1 MEPNDLSQLL
11 PSYRVFTIEELKNG
25 SYEHKA
31 PDYQIYDVVIEKS
44 FKSLNEAFETQCIKF
59 GKPYTPH
66 QQSRSTSATKLKSP
80 KESLPQNAHSQEAQ
94 DVLDAQDTTA
104 APKMPVVPA
113 PGAPALDQT
122 QVIALQTKQV
132 QEQKQELSLEPANSS
147 ISDEAI
153 MDYDFGYS
161 DEEPNPAINEQEMPQ
176 SFSHNGLKELSL
188 EPANSS
194 ISDEAIMDYDFGY
207 SDEEPN
213 PAINEQEMPQ
223 SFSHNGLSDPEQHQ
237 SSDLDEFDLTSLVS
251 LIDDYNQHHSK
262 DSPVYESEA
271 DAKPEAGQEPIYE
284 IEPGDEVVGETPIV
298 SPVTADSNNELN
310 LPFGEPS
317 LMPDSPFKVSQ
328 PTEADAAAANAADTA
343 AATAADADGGTR
355 SQELAEGMEIDGN
368 AALANI
374 VSSLLAPLHCEA
386 QFDNEFVNHKRF
398 RVTLPSGN
406 DYLLLIYHKQNNNI
420 SKIAFN
426 KRLVEDNG
434 LLQHIIELL
443 EQNLLH
449 RTIING
455 STPTLDIESDVKANI
470 SPKQSLDSAQGKVKE
485 INSGIAAL
493 SGPSPWSEAILEEES
508 KALQYGVV
516 IQKYSPDNTSG
527 DLSVK
532 PAYATNSGHMQGL
545 LPEGNMPVGSMPVG
559 NQAVSAMHD
568 GNLLAGAMPAIMN
581 PTDHKSDDA
590 MPWGGKL
597 ESSKTQVNGAQD
609 GSIDDR
615 VSRILVPLGFEV
627 KFLQDASYQRQYEVK
642 THSGESCILM
652 IYYKG
657 NNTISNIR
665 FNKTPQADKV
675 NLAMAAVELNK
686 QLLKTK
692 IW

>member
-59 GKPYTPH
+59 GKPFTSYTFS
-66 QQSRSTSATKLKSP
+66 QKLVDNSAQSHAPLSVDAQNHKQEHDQSDKKTQPQAIVQTQDQDHEQLQVIDNVLAFLKSM
-80 KESLPQNAHSQEAQ
+80 QQER
-94 DVLDAQDTTA
+94 
-104 APKMPVVPA
+104 
-113 PGAPALDQT
+113 
-122 QVIALQTKQV
+122 KQ
-132 QEQKQELSLEPANSS
+132 EQELSLEPANSP

-161 DEEPNPAINEQEMPQ
+161 DEEP
-176 SFSHNGLKELSL
+176 S
-188 EPANSS
+188 
-194 ISDEAIMDYDFGY
+194 
-207 SDEEPN
+207 

-262 DSPVYESEA
+262 DSPVYEAEA
-271 DAKPEAGQEPIYE
+271 EQDPESGYEPE
-284 IEPGDEVVGETPIV
+284 LETGAEVDVEAPIV
-298 SPVTADSNNELN
+298 SPVTTESNTEFK

-328 PTEADAAAANAADTA
+328 PTEADAAAAAAANAADTA

-355 SQELAEGMEIDGN
+355 SQELAEGLEIDGN

-449 RTIING
+449 RTINNG
-455 STPTLDIESDVKANI
+455 STPTLNIEAEVKANI
-470 SPKQSLDSAQGKVKE
+470 SPKQSLDSAQGKVQE

-516 IQKYSPDNTSG
+516 IQKYSPDKTSG

-545 LPEGNMPVGSMPVG
+545 LPEGNMPVG
-559 NQAVSAMHD
+559 NQAVGSMAD

-581 PTDHKSDDA
+581 HTAHKSDGA

>member
-66 QQSRSTSATKLKSP
+66 KNQSSTSATKTNTKSS

-94 DVLDAQDTTA
+94 DVLDAQDTPA
-104 APKMPVVPA
+104 ASKMSAVPA

-132 QEQKQELSLEPANSS
+132 QEQELSLEPANSP

-153 MDYDFGYS
+153 MYYDFGYS
-161 DEEPNPAINEQEMPQ
+161 DEEPSPTINEQ
-176 SFSHNGLKELSL
+176 
-188 EPANSS
+188 A
-194 ISDEAIMDYDFGY
+194 
-207 SDEEPN
+207 
-213 PAINEQEMPQ
+213 MPQ
-223 SFSHNGLSDPEQHQ
+223 SFSHNGLSEPEQHQ

-262 DSPVYESEA
+262 DSPVYEAEAEQEPESGYEPELETVAEA
-271 DAKPEAGQEPIYE
+271 DVEA
-284 IEPGDEVVGETPIV
+284 PIV
-298 SPVTADSNNELN
+298 SPVTTDSNNELN
-310 LPFGEPS
+310 LPFGKPS

-328 PTEADAAAANAADTA
+328 PTEAVAADAAAAAAANAADTA
-343 AATAADADGGTR
+343 AATADDGGTR

-374 VSSLLAPLHCEA
+374 VSNLLAPLHCEA

-449 RTIING
+449 RTINNG
-455 STPTLDIESDVKANI
+455 STPTLNIESDVKANI
-470 SPKQSLDSAQGKVKE
+470 SPKQSLDSAQGKVQE

-516 IQKYSPDNTSG
+516 IQKYSPDKTSG
-527 DLSVK
+527 DLSVE

-545 LPEGNMPVGSMPVG
+545 LPEGNMPLGSMPTG
-559 NQAVSAMHD
+559 NQAGGSMAD

-581 PTDHKSDDA
+581 PTAHNSDDA

-686 QLLKTK
+686 QLLKTN

>member
-66 QQSRSTSATKLKSP
+66 QQSRSSSATKLKSP
-80 KESLPQNAHSQEAQ
+80 KDSLPQNAHSQEAQ
-94 DVLDAQDTTA
+94 DAQDTPA
-104 APKMPVVPA
+104 ALKMSAVPA

-122 QVIALQTKQV
+122 QGIALQTKQV
-132 QEQKQELSLEPANSS
+132 QVQEQSLEPANSP

-161 DEEPNPAINEQEMPQ
+161 DEEPSPAINEQEMPQ
-176 SFSHNGLKELSL
+176 SLGHNGLN
-188 EPANSS
+188 EP
-194 ISDEAIMDYDFGY
+194 
-207 SDEEPN
+207 EPR
-213 PAINEQEMPQ
+213 
-223 SFSHNGLSDPEQHQ
+223 Q

-262 DSPVYESEA
+262 DSPVYEAEAEQEPESGYEPELETVAESEA
-271 DAKPEAGQEPIYE
+271 D
-284 IEPGDEVVGETPIV
+284 TPIA
-298 SPVTADSNNELN
+298 SPVTTDSNNELN

-328 PTEADAAAANAADTA
+328 SPEAVAADAAAAAAANAADTA
-343 AATAADADGGTR
+343 DADADGGTR
-355 SQELAEGMEIDGN
+355 SQEPAEGMEIDGN

-449 RTIING
+449 RTINNG
-455 STPTLDIESDVKANI
+455 STPTLNIESEVKANI
-470 SPKQSLDSAQGKVKE
+470 SHKLSLDSAQGKVQE

-516 IQKYSPDNTSG
+516 IQKYSPDNAG
-527 DLSVK
+527 CDLSVK
-532 PAYATNSGHMQGL
+532 PAYASNSGHMPGL
-545 LPEGNMPVGSMPVG
+545 LPEGNMPVGSMPAG
-559 NQAVSAMHD
+559 NQAGGSMPD
-568 GNLLAGAMPAIMN
+568 GSLLAGAMPASMN
-581 PTDHKSDDA
+581 PTAHNSDDA
-590 MPWGGKL
+590 MPWSGKL
-597 ESSKTQVNGAQD
+597 ESSKTRLNGAQD

>member
-94 DVLDAQDTTA
+94 DVLDAQDTPA
-104 APKMPVVPA
+104 APKMSAVPA

-132 QEQKQELSLEPANSS
+132 QKQSLEPANSP

-161 DEEPNPAINEQEMPQ
+161 DEEASPAINEQEMPQ
-176 SFSHNGLKELSL
+176 SLGHNGLN
-188 EPANSS
+188 EP
-194 ISDEAIMDYDFGY
+194 
-207 SDEEPN
+207 EPR
-213 PAINEQEMPQ
+213 
-223 SFSHNGLSDPEQHQ
+223 Q

-262 DSPVYESEA
+262 DSPVYEAEA
-271 DAKPEAGQEPIYE
+271 EQEPESGYE
-284 IEPGDEVVGETPIV
+284 PELETGAEVKVETPIV

-328 PTEADAAAANAADTA
+328 PTEADAAAAAAANAADTA

-355 SQELAEGMEIDGN
+355 SQEPAEGLEIDGN

-449 RTIING
+449 RTINNG
-455 STPTLDIESDVKANI
+455 STPTLNIESEVKANI
-470 SPKQSLDSAQGKVKE
+470 SPKQSLDSAQGKGQE
-485 INSGIAAL
+485 INRGAVAL

-516 IQKYSPDNTSG
+516 IQKYSPDNTRG
-527 DLSVK
+527 DLLVK
-532 PAYATNSGHMQGL
+532 PAYATNSGYMMGL
-545 LPEGNMPVGSMPVG
+545 LPEGNMPVG
-559 NQAVSAMHD
+559 NQAVGAMHD

-581 PTDHKSDDA
+581 HTAHKSDDA
-590 MPWGGKL
+590 MPWGGKI

>member
-66 QQSRSTSATKLKSP
+66 QQSRSTSTTKLKSP
-80 KESLPQNAHSQEAQ
+80 KDSLPQNAHSQEAQ
-94 DVLDAQDTTA
+94 DVLDAQETPA
-104 APKMPVVPA
+104 APKMSAVPA

-132 QEQKQELSLEPANSS
+132 QEQELSLEPANSP

-161 DEEPNPAINEQEMPQ
+161 DEEA
-176 SFSHNGLKELSL
+176 
-188 EPANSS
+188 
-194 ISDEAIMDYDFGY
+194 
-207 SDEEPN
+207 N

-262 DSPVYESEA
+262 DSPVYEAEA
-271 DAKPEAGQEPIYE
+271 EQEPESGYE
-284 IEPGDEVVGETPIV
+284 PELETGAEVDVEAPIV

-328 PTEADAAAANAADTA
+328 PPETVASDAAAAAAANAADTA
-343 AATAADADGGTR
+343 AAVAADADGGTC
-355 SQELAEGMEIDGN
+355 SQEPAEGLEIDGN

-374 VSSLLAPLHCEA
+374 VISLLAPLYCEA

-398 RVTLPSGN
+398 RVNLPSGN

-449 RTIING
+449 RTIHNG
-455 STPTLDIESDVKANI
+455 STPNLDIESEVKANI
-470 SPKQSLDSAQGKVKE
+470 SPKQSLDSAQGKVQE

-516 IQKYSPDNTSG
+516 IQKYSPDNTRG
-527 DLSVK
+527 ELSVK
-532 PAYATNSGHMQGL
+532 PAYATNSGHMMGL
-545 LPEGNMPVGSMPVG
+545 LPEGNMPVGSMPAG
-559 NQAVSAMHD
+559 NQAGGSMAD
-568 GNLLAGAMPAIMN
+568 GNLLAGAMPASMN
-581 PTDHKSDDA
+581 PTAHNSDDA
-590 MPWGGKL
+590 MPWSSKL

-642 THSGESCILM
+642 THSGEGCILM

>member
-80 KESLPQNAHSQEAQ
+80 KDSLPQNAHSQEAQ
-94 DVLDAQDTTA
+94 DVLDAQDTPA
-104 APKMPVVPA
+104 APKMSAVPA

-132 QEQKQELSLEPANSS
+132 QEQKQELSLEPANS
-147 ISDEAI
+147 
-153 MDYDFGYS
+153 
-161 DEEPNPAINEQEMPQ
+161 P
-176 SFSHNGLKELSL
+176 
-188 EPANSS
+188 

-262 DSPVYESEA
+262 DSPVYEAEA
-271 DAKPEAGQEPIYE
+271 EQEPESGYE
-284 IEPGDEVVGETPIV
+284 PELETGAEVKVETPIV
-298 SPVTADSNNELN
+298 SPVTTDSNNELN

-328 PTEADAAAANAADTA
+328 PPEAVASDAAAVNAADTV
-343 AATAADADGGTR
+343 AATAAYGGTR

-449 RTIING
+449 RTINNG
-455 STPTLDIESDVKANI
+455 STPTLNIESDVKANI
-470 SPKQSLDSAQGKVKE
+470 SPKQSLDSNQGKVKE

-532 PAYATNSGHMQGL
+532 PAYDTNSGHMHSL
-545 LPEGNMPVGSMPVG
+545 LPEGNMPAGSMPVG
-559 NQAVSAMHD
+559 NQAVSAMPD

-581 PTDHKSDDA
+581 PTAHKSDDA

>member
-31 PDYQIYDVVIEKS
+31 PDYQIYDAVIEKS

-66 QQSRSTSATKLKSP
+66 QQPKSTSAAKLKSP

-94 DVLDAQDTTA
+94 DVLDAQDA
-104 APKMPVVPA
+104 PVAPKMSAVPA

-132 QEQKQELSLEPANSS
+132 QEQKQELSLEPANS
-147 ISDEAI
+147 
-153 MDYDFGYS
+153 
-161 DEEPNPAINEQEMPQ
+161 P
-176 SFSHNGLKELSL
+176 
-188 EPANSS
+188 

-262 DSPVYESEA
+262 DSSVYESEA

-284 IEPGDEVVGETPIV
+284 IEPADEVVGETPIV

-328 PTEADAAAANAADTA
+328 PTEADAAAAAAANAADTA
-343 AATAADADGGTR
+343 AAAAVTSADDDGGTR
-355 SQELAEGMEIDGN
+355 SQEPAEGLEIDGN

-449 RTIING
+449 RTINNG
-455 STPTLDIESDVKANI
+455 STPTLNIESEVKANI
-470 SPKQSLDSAQGKVKE
+470 SPKQSLDSALGKVQE

-516 IQKYSPDNTSG
+516 IQKYSPDNTRG
-527 DLSVK
+527 DLLVK
-532 PAYATNSGHMQGL
+532 PTYATNSGYMQGL
-545 LPEGNMPVGSMPVG
+545 LPEGNMPVG
-559 NQAVSAMHD
+559 NQAVGAMHD

-581 PTDHKSDDA
+581 PTAHKSDDA
-590 MPWGGKL
+590 MPWGGKI

>member
-66 QQSRSTSATKLKSP
+66 QQSRSTSTTKLKSP
-80 KESLPQNAHSQEAQ
+80 KDSLPQNAHSQEAQ
-94 DVLDAQDTTA
+94 DVLDAQDTPA
-104 APKMPVVPA
+104 APKMSAVPA

-132 QEQKQELSLEPANSS
+132 QEQKQELSLEPANSP

-161 DEEPNPAINEQEMPQ
+161 DEEPSPAINEQEMPQ
-176 SFSHNGLKELSL
+176 SLGHNGLN
-188 EPANSS
+188 EP
-194 ISDEAIMDYDFGY
+194 
-207 SDEEPN
+207 EPR
-213 PAINEQEMPQ
+213 
-223 SFSHNGLSDPEQHQ
+223 Q

-262 DSPVYESEA
+262 DSPVYEAEA
-271 DAKPEAGQEPIYE
+271 EQEPESGYE
-284 IEPGDEVVGETPIV
+284 PELQTGAEVDVEAPIV
-298 SPVTADSNNELN
+298 SPVTTDSNNELN

-328 PTEADAAAANAADTA
+328 PPEAVAADAAAANAADTA

-355 SQELAEGMEIDGN
+355 SQELAEGLEIDGN

-449 RTIING
+449 RTIHNG
-455 STPTLDIESDVKANI
+455 STPNLDIESEVKANI
-470 SPKQSLDSAQGKVKE
+470 SPKQSLDSAQGKGQE
-485 INSGIAAL
+485 INRGAVAL

-516 IQKYSPDNTSG
+516 IQKYSPDNTRG
-527 DLSVK
+527 DLLVK
-532 PAYATNSGHMQGL
+532 PAYDTNSGHMQGL

-559 NQAVSAMHD
+559 NKAVSAMHD

-581 PTDHKSDDA
+581 PTAHKSDDA

>member
-94 DVLDAQDTTA
+94 DVLDAQDTPA
-104 APKMPVVPA
+104 APKMSAVPA

-132 QEQKQELSLEPANSS
+132 QEQKQELSLEPANSP

-161 DEEPNPAINEQEMPQ
+161 DEEASPAINEQEMPQ
-176 SFSHNGLKELSL
+176 SLGHNGLN
-188 EPANSS
+188 EP
-194 ISDEAIMDYDFGY
+194 
-207 SDEEPN
+207 EPR
-213 PAINEQEMPQ
+213 
-223 SFSHNGLSDPEQHQ
+223 Q

-262 DSPVYESEA
+262 DSPVYEAEA
-271 DAKPEAGQEPIYE
+271 EQEPESGYE
-284 IEPGDEVVGETPIV
+284 PELETGAEVKVETPIV

-328 PTEADAAAANAADTA
+328 PTEADAAAAAAANAADTA

-355 SQELAEGMEIDGN
+355 SQEPAEGLEIDGN

-449 RTIING
+449 RTINNG
-455 STPTLDIESDVKANI
+455 STPTLNIESEVKANI
-470 SPKQSLDSAQGKVKE
+470 SPKQSLDSAQGKGQE
-485 INSGIAAL
+485 INRGAVAL

-516 IQKYSPDNTSG
+516 IQKYSPDNTRG
-527 DLSVK
+527 DLLVK
-532 PAYATNSGHMQGL
+532 PAYATNSGYMMGL
-545 LPEGNMPVGSMPVG
+545 LPEGNMPVG
-559 NQAVSAMHD
+559 NQAVGAMHD

-581 PTDHKSDDA
+581 HTAHKSDDA
-590 MPWGGKL
+590 MPWGGKI

>member
-66 QQSRSTSATKLKSP
+66 QQSRSTNVTKLKSP

-94 DVLDAQDTTA
+94 DVLDAQDTPV
-104 APKMPVVPA
+104 APKMSAVPA

-132 QEQKQELSLEPANSS
+132 QEQKQELSLEPANSP

-161 DEEPNPAINEQEMPQ
+161 DEEPSPAINEQEMPQ
-176 SFSHNGLKELSL
+176 SLGHNGLN
-188 EPANSS
+188 EP
-194 ISDEAIMDYDFGY
+194 
-207 SDEEPN
+207 EPR
-213 PAINEQEMPQ
+213 
-223 SFSHNGLSDPEQHQ
+223 Q

-262 DSPVYESEA
+262 DSPVYEAEA
-271 DAKPEAGQEPIYE
+271 EQEPE
-284 IEPGDEVVGETPIV
+284 SGNEPELETEDEVEPPIV
-298 SPVTADSNNELN
+298 SPVTTEGNTEFN

-328 PTEADAAAANAADTA
+328 PTEAVAADAAAAAAANAADTA
-343 AATAADADGGTR
+343 AATAADGGTCA
-355 SQELAEGMEIDGN
+355 QEPAQRQEIDGN

-374 VSSLLAPLHCEA
+374 VISLLAPLHCEA

-398 RVTLPSGN
+398 RVNLPSGN

-449 RTIING
+449 RTIHNG
-455 STPTLDIESDVKANI
+455 STPNLDIESEVKANI
-470 SPKQSLDSAQGKVKE
+470 SPKQSLELAQGKVKE

-581 PTDHKSDDA
+581 PMTHKSDDA
-590 MPWGGKL
+590 MPWGGKI

>member
-66 QQSRSTSATKLKSP
+66 QQSRSTSTTKLKSP

-94 DVLDAQDTTA
+94 DVLDAQDTPA
-104 APKMPVVPA
+104 APKIPAVPA

-132 QEQKQELSLEPANSS
+132 QEQKQELSLEPANSP

-161 DEEPNPAINEQEMPQ
+161 DEEP
-176 SFSHNGLKELSL
+176 S
-188 EPANSS
+188 
-194 ISDEAIMDYDFGY
+194 
-207 SDEEPN
+207 

-223 SFSHNGLSDPEQHQ
+223 SFSHNGLSEPEQHQ

-262 DSPVYESEA
+262 DSPVYEAEAEQEPESGYEPELETGAEA
-271 DAKPEAGQEPIYE
+271 DVEA
-284 IEPGDEVVGETPIV
+284 PIV
-298 SPVTADSNNELN
+298 SPVTTDSNNELN

-328 PTEADAAAANAADTA
+328 PPEAVAAAANAADTA
-343 AATAADADGGTR
+343 AAAAVTSAADDGGTR
-355 SQELAEGMEIDGN
+355 SQEPAEGMEIDGN

-374 VSSLLAPLHCEA
+374 VSSLLAPLHCDA

-443 EQNLLH
+443 EQKLLH
-449 RTIING
+449 RTINNG
-455 STPTLDIESDVKANI
+455 STPTLNIEAEVKANI

-516 IQKYSPDNTSG
+516 IQKYSPDNTRG

-532 PAYATNSGHMQGL
+532 PAYDTNSGHMQGL

-559 NQAVSAMHD
+559 NKAVSAMHD

-581 PTDHKSDDA
+581 HTAHKSDDA
-590 MPWGGKL
+590 MPWGGKI

>member
-31 PDYQIYDVVIEKS
+31 PDYQIYDVVIDKS

-66 QQSRSTSATKLKSP
+66 QQPKSTSATKLKPP
-80 KESLPQNAHSQEAQ
+80 KETLPQNVHSQAPH
-94 DVLDAQDTTA
+94 DAQDAPA
-104 APKMPVVPA
+104 APKMPAVPA
-113 PGAPALDQT
+113 PDVPPLDQT

-132 QEQKQELSLEPANSS
+132 QEQEPSLEPANSP

-161 DEEPNPAINEQEMPQ
+161 DEEPSPAVNDQEIPQ
-176 SFSHNGLKELSL
+176 SFG
-188 EPANSS
+188 
-194 ISDEAIMDYDFGY
+194 
-207 SDEEPN
+207 
-213 PAINEQEMPQ
+213 
-223 SFSHNGLSDPEQHQ
+223 HNGLSESEQHQ
-237 SSDLDEFDLTSLVS
+237 SSDLDEFDLNSLVS

-262 DSPVYESEA
+262 DSPVYEAESESEFDA
-271 DAKPEAGQEPIYE
+271 DAEVEQEPIYE
-284 IEPGDEVVGETPIV
+284 PEPGAEVDVKTSIA
-298 SPVTADSNNELN
+298 SPVKTNGNTELN

-317 LMPDSPFKVSQ
+317 LMPDSPFQVSQ
-328 PTEADAAAANAADTA
+328 PPQAVAADAVAAGVVAADTDVV
-343 AATAADADGGTR
+343 AATTADADSGTR
-355 SQELAEGMEIDGN
+355 SYEPAHGQDIDGN

-420 SKIAFN
+420 SKISFN
-426 KRLVEDNG
+426 KRLGEDNS
-434 LLQHIIELL
+434 LLKHIIELL
-443 EQNLLH
+443 EHNLLH
-449 RTIING
+449 RTINNG
-455 STPTLDIESDVKANI
+455 STPGLNIEADVKANI
-470 SPKQSLDSAQGKVKE
+470 SPKLSLDSAQGKVQE
-485 INSGIAAL
+485 INSGIAAF

-516 IQKYSPDNTSG
+516 IQKYSPDNTRG
-527 DLSVK
+527 DLLEK
-532 PAYATNSGHMQGL
+532 PAYATNSGHMMGL
-545 LPEGNMPVGSMPVG
+545 LPEGNMPVGNTPAG
-559 NQAVSAMHD
+559 NQVGGAMPD
-568 GNLLAGAMPAIMN
+568 GGLLAGAMIAGNN
-581 PTDHKSDDA
+581 PTAHKSDGA

-597 ESSKTQVNGAQD
+597 ESSKTKINGAQD

-657 NNTISNIR
+657 NDTISNIR

>member
-59 GKPYTPH
+59 GKPFTSYTFS
-66 QQSRSTSATKLKSP
+66 QKLVDNSAQSHATLSVDDQNHKQEHDQSDK
-80 KESLPQNAHSQEAQ
+80 KTQPQAI
-94 DVLDAQDTTA
+94 V
-104 APKMPVVPA
+104 
-113 PGAPALDQT
+113 QT
-122 QVIALQTKQV
+122 QDQDQDHERLQVIDNVLALMKSMN
-132 QEQKQELSLEPANSS
+132 QEQKQEQELSLEPANSP

-161 DEEPNPAINEQEMPQ
+161 DEEP
-176 SFSHNGLKELSL
+176 S
-188 EPANSS
+188 
-194 ISDEAIMDYDFGY
+194 
-207 SDEEPN
+207 

-223 SFSHNGLSDPEQHQ
+223 SFSHNGLSEPEQHQ
-237 SSDLDEFDLTSLVS
+237 SSDLDEFDLNSLVS

-262 DSPVYESEA
+262 DYPVYEAEA
-271 DAKPEAGQEPIYE
+271 EQEPESGYGPE
-284 IEPGDEVVGETPIV
+284 LETGAEVEVETPIV
-298 SPVTADSNNELN
+298 SPVTTDSNNELN

-328 PTEADAAAANAADTA
+328 PTEAVAAAAAAASAANAADMA
-343 AATAADADGGTR
+343 AAVTATAADGGTR
-355 SQELAEGMEIDGN
+355 SQELAEGLEIDGN

-374 VSSLLAPLHCEA
+374 VSNLLAPLHCKA

-449 RTIING
+449 RTINNG
-455 STPTLDIESDVKANI
+455 STPTLNIESDVKANI
-470 SPKQSLDSAQGKVKE
+470 SPKQSLDSTQGKVQE

-493 SGPSPWSEAILEEES
+493 SGTSPWSEAILEEEY

-516 IQKYSPDNTSG
+516 IQKYSPDNTRG
-527 DLSVK
+527 DLSVE

-545 LPEGNMPVGSMPVG
+545 LPEGNMPLGSMPTG
-559 NQAVSAMHD
+559 NQAGGSMAD

-581 PTDHKSDDA
+581 PTAHNSDDA

>member
-66 QQSRSTSATKLKSP
+66 QQSRSTSTTKLKSP
-80 KESLPQNAHSQEAQ
+80 KDSLPQNAHSQEAQ

-132 QEQKQELSLEPANSS
+132 QEQKQELSLEPANSP

-161 DEEPNPAINEQEMPQ
+161 DEEP
-176 SFSHNGLKELSL
+176 S
-188 EPANSS
+188 
-194 ISDEAIMDYDFGY
+194 
-207 SDEEPN
+207 

-223 SFSHNGLSDPEQHQ
+223 SFSHNGLSEPEQNQ

-271 DAKPEAGQEPIYE
+271 DADAKPEAGQEPIYE

-298 SPVTADSNNELN
+298 SPVSTDSNNELN

-328 PTEADAAAANAADTA
+328 PTEADAAAAAAANAADTA
-343 AATAADADGGTR
+343 AATAADGGTR

-443 EQNLLH
+443 EQKLLH

-455 STPTLDIESDVKANI
+455 ATPTLNIESEVKANI
-470 SPKQSLDSAQGKVKE
+470 SPKQSLDSAQGKGQE
-485 INSGIAAL
+485 INRGAVAL

-516 IQKYSPDNTSG
+516 IQKYSPDNTRG
-527 DLSVK
+527 DLLVK
-532 PAYATNSGHMQGL
+532 PAYATNSGYMQGL
-545 LPEGNMPVGSMPVG
+545 LPEGNMPVG
-559 NQAVSAMHD
+559 NQAVGAMHD

-581 PTDHKSDDA
+581 PTAHKSDDA

>member
-66 QQSRSTSATKLKSP
+66 QQSRSTSATKPNTKSP
-80 KESLPQNAHSQEAQ
+80 KDSLPQNAHSQEAQ
-94 DVLDAQDTTA
+94 DVLDAQETPA
-104 APKMPVVPA
+104 APKMSAVPA

-132 QEQKQELSLEPANSS
+132 QEQELSLEPANSP

-161 DEEPNPAINEQEMPQ
+161 DEEANPAINEQEMPQ
-176 SFSHNGLKELSL
+176 SLGHNGLN
-188 EPANSS
+188 EP
-194 ISDEAIMDYDFGY
+194 
-207 SDEEPN
+207 EPR
-213 PAINEQEMPQ
+213 
-223 SFSHNGLSDPEQHQ
+223 Q

-262 DSPVYESEA
+262 DSTVYESKAEA
-271 DAKPEAGQEPIYE
+271 ESEAGQEPIYE
-284 IEPGDEVVGETPIV
+284 IEPEADVEAPIV
-298 SPVTADSNNELN
+298 SPVTTEGNTELN

-328 PTEADAAAANAADTA
+328 PTEADAAAAAAANAADTA

-355 SQELAEGMEIDGN
+355 SQEPAEGMEIDGN

-449 RTIING
+449 RTINNG
-455 STPTLDIESDVKANI
+455 STPTLNIESEVKANI
-470 SPKQSLDSAQGKVKE
+470 SPKQSLDSAQGKGQE
-485 INSGIAAL
+485 INRGAVAL

-516 IQKYSPDNTSG
+516 IQKYSPDNTRG
-527 DLSVK
+527 DLLVK
-532 PAYATNSGHMQGL
+532 PTYATNSGYMQGL
-545 LPEGNMPVGSMPVG
+545 LPEGNMPVG
-559 NQAVSAMHD
+559 NQAVGAMHD

-581 PTDHKSDDA
+581 PTAHKSDDA
-590 MPWGGKL
+590 MPWGGKI

>member
-59 GKPYTPH
+59 GKPFTSYTFS
-66 QQSRSTSATKLKSP
+66 QKLVDNSAQSHAPLSVDAQNHKQEHDQSDKKTQPQAIVQTQDQDHEQLQVIDNVLAFLKSM
-80 KESLPQNAHSQEAQ
+80 QQER
-94 DVLDAQDTTA
+94 
-104 APKMPVVPA
+104 
-113 PGAPALDQT
+113 
-122 QVIALQTKQV
+122 KQ
-132 QEQKQELSLEPANSS
+132 EQELSLEPANSP

-161 DEEPNPAINEQEMPQ
+161 DEEP
-176 SFSHNGLKELSL
+176 S
-188 EPANSS
+188 
-194 ISDEAIMDYDFGY
+194 
-207 SDEEPN
+207 

-223 SFSHNGLSDPEQHQ
+223 SFSHNGLSEPEQHQ

-262 DSPVYESEA
+262 DSPVYEAEA
-271 DAKPEAGQEPIYE
+271 EQEPE
-284 IEPGDEVVGETPIV
+284 SGNEPELETEDEVEPPIV
-298 SPVTADSNNELN
+298 SPVTTEGNTEFN

-328 PTEADAAAANAADTA
+328 PTEADASDVAAVNAADTA
-343 AATAADADGGTR
+343 AVISADADGGTR

-449 RTIING
+449 RTINNG
-455 STPTLDIESDVKANI
+455 STPTLNIEAKVKANI
-470 SPKQSLDSAQGKVKE
+470 SPKQSLDSTQGKVQE

-516 IQKYSPDNTSG
+516 IQKYSPDNTRG
-527 DLSVK
+527 DLLVK
-532 PAYATNSGHMQGL
+532 PTYATNSGHMMGL
-545 LPEGNMPVGSMPVG
+545 LPEGNMPVG
-559 NQAVSAMHD
+559 NQAVGSMAD
-568 GNLLAGAMPAIMN
+568 GNLLAGAMPASIN
-581 PTDHKSDDA
+581 PTAHNSDDA

>member
-94 DVLDAQDTTA
+94 DVLDAQDA
-104 APKMPVVPA
+104 PVAPKMSAVPA

-132 QEQKQELSLEPANSS
+132 QEQKQELSLEPANS
-147 ISDEAI
+147 
-153 MDYDFGYS
+153 
-161 DEEPNPAINEQEMPQ
+161 P
-176 SFSHNGLKELSL
+176 
-188 EPANSS
+188 

-262 DSPVYESEA
+262 DSPVYEAEA
-271 DAKPEAGQEPIYE
+271 EQEPESGYE
-284 IEPGDEVVGETPIV
+284 PELETGAEVKVETPIV
-298 SPVTADSNNELN
+298 SPVTTDSNNELN

-328 PTEADAAAANAADTA
+328 PPEAVAAAANAADTA
-343 AATAADADGGTR
+343 AAVAVTSADDGGTR
-355 SQELAEGMEIDGN
+355 SQEPAEGLEIDGN

-449 RTIING
+449 RTINNG
-455 STPTLDIESDVKANI
+455 STPTLNIEAEVKANI
-470 SPKQSLDSAQGKVKE
+470 SPKQSLDSAQGKGQE
-485 INSGIAAL
+485 INRGAVAL

-516 IQKYSPDNTSG
+516 IQKYSPDNTRG
-527 DLSVK
+527 DLLVK
-532 PAYATNSGHMQGL
+532 PAYATNSGYMMGL
-545 LPEGNMPVGSMPVG
+545 LPEGNMPVG
-559 NQAVSAMHD
+559 NQAVGAMHD

-581 PTDHKSDDA
+581 PTAHKSDDA
-590 MPWGGKL
+590 MPWGGKI

>member
-94 DVLDAQDTTA
+94 DVLDAQDTPA
-104 APKMPVVPA
+104 APKMSAVPA

-132 QEQKQELSLEPANSS
+132 QEQKQELSLEAANSP
-147 ISDEAI
+147 INDEAI

-161 DEEPNPAINEQEMPQ
+161 DEEA
-176 SFSHNGLKELSL
+176 
-188 EPANSS
+188 
-194 ISDEAIMDYDFGY
+194 
-207 SDEEPN
+207 N

-223 SFSHNGLSDPEQHQ
+223 SFSHNGLSEPEQHQ

-262 DSPVYESEA
+262 DSPVYEAEAEQESESGYE
-271 DAKPEAGQEPIYE
+271 PELETGA
-284 IEPGDEVVGETPIV
+284 EVDVEAPIV
-298 SPVTADSNNELN
+298 SPVTTDSNNELN

-328 PTEADAAAANAADTA
+328 PTEADAAAANAADTV

-374 VSSLLAPLHCEA
+374 VSSLLAPFHCEA

-434 LLQHIIELL
+434 LLQHIIEFL
-443 EQNLLH
+443 EQYLLH
-449 RTIING
+449 RTINNG
-455 STPTLDIESDVKANI
+455 STPTLNIESEVKANI
-470 SPKQSLDSAQGKVKE
+470 SPKQSLDSAQGKVQE

-516 IQKYSPDNTSG
+516 IQKYSPDKTRG
-527 DLSVK
+527 DLLVK
-532 PAYATNSGHMQGL
+532 PTYATNSGHMQGL
-545 LPEGNMPVGSMPVG
+545 LPEGNMPVG
-559 NQAVSAMHD
+559 NQAVGSMAD

-581 PTDHKSDDA
+581 HTAHKSDDA
-590 MPWGGKL
+590 MPWGGKI
-597 ESSKTQVNGAQD
+597 ESSKTQVNGAKD

>member
-66 QQSRSTSATKLKSP
+66 QQSRSSSATKLKSP

-94 DVLDAQDTTA
+94 DVLDAQDA
-104 APKMPVVPA
+104 PVAPKMSAVPA

-132 QEQKQELSLEPANSS
+132 QEQKQELSLEPANSP

-161 DEEPNPAINEQEMPQ
+161 DEEP
-176 SFSHNGLKELSL
+176 S
-188 EPANSS
+188 
-194 ISDEAIMDYDFGY
+194 
-207 SDEEPN
+207 

-223 SFSHNGLSDPEQHQ
+223 SFSHNGLSEPEQHQ

-271 DAKPEAGQEPIYE
+271 DADAKPEAGQEPIYE

-298 SPVTADSNNELN
+298 SPVSTDSNNELN

-328 PTEADAAAANAADTA
+328 PTEAVAADAAVAAAANAADTA
-343 AATAADADGGTR
+343 AAVAATAADGGTR
-355 SQELAEGMEIDGN
+355 SQELTEGLEIDGN

-374 VSSLLAPLHCEA
+374 VSILLAPFHCEA

-449 RTIING
+449 RTINNG
-455 STPTLDIESDVKANI
+455 STPTLNIEAEVKVNI
-470 SPKQSLDSAQGKVKE
+470 SPKQSLDSAQGKVQE

-516 IQKYSPDNTSG
+516 IQKYSPDNTRG
-527 DLSVK
+527 DLLVK
-532 PAYATNSGHMQGL
+532 PAYATNSGYMMGL
-545 LPEGNMPVGSMPVG
+545 LPEGNMPAGSMPAG
-559 NQAVSAMHD
+559 NQAVGAMHD

-581 PTDHKSDDA
+581 PTAHKSDDA
-590 MPWGGKL
+590 MPWGGKI

>member
-94 DVLDAQDTTA
+94 DVLDAQDTPA
-104 APKMPVVPA
+104 APKMSAVPA
-113 PGAPALDQT
+113 PDAPALDQT

-132 QEQKQELSLEPANSS
+132 QEQKQELSLEPANS
-147 ISDEAI
+147 
-153 MDYDFGYS
+153 
-161 DEEPNPAINEQEMPQ
+161 P
-176 SFSHNGLKELSL
+176 
-188 EPANSS
+188 

-262 DSPVYESEA
+262 DSPVYEAEA
-271 DAKPEAGQEPIYE
+271 EQEPESGYE
-284 IEPGDEVVGETPIV
+284 PELETGAEVDVEAPIV

-328 PTEADAAAANAADTA
+328 PTEADAAAAAAANAADTA

-355 SQELAEGMEIDGN
+355 SQELAEGLEIDGN

-449 RTIING
+449 RTINNG
-455 STPTLDIESDVKANI
+455 STPTLNIESEVKANI
-470 SPKQSLDSAQGKVKE
+470 SPKQSLDSAQGKGQE
-485 INSGIAAL
+485 INRGAVAL

-516 IQKYSPDNTSG
+516 IQKYSPDNTRG
-527 DLSVK
+527 DLLVK
-532 PAYATNSGHMQGL
+532 PAYATNSGYMQGL
-545 LPEGNMPVGSMPVG
+545 LPEGNMPVG
-559 NQAVSAMHD
+559 NQAVGAMHD

-581 PTDHKSDDA
+581 HTAHKSDGA
-590 MPWGGKL
+590 MPWGGKI

>member
-66 QQSRSTSATKLKSP
+66 QQSRSSSATKLKSP
-80 KESLPQNAHSQEAQ
+80 KDSLPQNAHSQEAQ
-94 DVLDAQDTTA
+94 DAQDTPA
-104 APKMPVVPA
+104 ALKMSAVPA

-122 QVIALQTKQV
+122 QGIALQTKQV
-132 QEQKQELSLEPANSS
+132 QVQEQSLEPANSP

-161 DEEPNPAINEQEMPQ
+161 DEEPSPAINEQEMPQ
-176 SFSHNGLKELSL
+176 SLGHNGLN
-188 EPANSS
+188 EP
-194 ISDEAIMDYDFGY
+194 
-207 SDEEPN
+207 EPR
-213 PAINEQEMPQ
+213 
-223 SFSHNGLSDPEQHQ
+223 Q

-262 DSPVYESEA
+262 DSPVYEAEAEQEPESGYEPELETVAESEA
-271 DAKPEAGQEPIYE
+271 D
-284 IEPGDEVVGETPIV
+284 TPIA
-298 SPVTADSNNELN
+298 SPVTTDSNNELN

-343 AATAADADGGTR
+343 AATAADDGGACA
-355 SQELAEGMEIDGN
+355 QELAEGLEIDGN

-374 VSSLLAPLHCEA
+374 VSNLLAPLHCEA

-449 RTIING
+449 RTINNG
-455 STPTLDIESDVKANI
+455 STPTLNIEAEVKANI
-470 SPKQSLDSAQGKVKE
+470 SPKQSLDSTQGKVKE

-581 PTDHKSDDA
+581 PTAHKSDDA

>member
-66 QQSRSTSATKLKSP
+66 QQPRSTSATKLKSP
-80 KESLPQNAHSQEAQ
+80 KASLPQNAHNQEAQ
-94 DVLDAQDTTA
+94 DVLDAQDTPA
-104 APKMPVVPA
+104 VPA
-113 PGAPALDQT
+113 PGAPARDQT

-132 QEQKQELSLEPANSS
+132 QEQELSLEPANSP

-153 MDYDFGYS
+153 MDYDFDYS
-161 DEEPNPAINEQEMPQ
+161 DEEPSPTT
-176 SFSHNGLKELSL
+176 
-188 EPANSS
+188 
-194 ISDEAIMDYDFGY
+194 
-207 SDEEPN
+207 
-213 PAINEQEMPQ
+213 NEQEMPQ
-223 SFSHNGLSDPEQHQ
+223 SFSHNGLSEPEQHQ
-237 SSDLDEFDLTSLVS
+237 SSDLDEFDLNSLVS

-262 DSPVYESEA
+262 DSPVYEAESEA
-271 DAKPEAGQEPIYE
+271 KSEVGQESIYE
-284 IEPGDEVVGETPIV
+284 IEPGDEVEPPIV
-298 SPVTADSNNELN
+298 SPVTKDSNTELN

-328 PTEADAAAANAADTA
+328 PTEVVAADAADAADANAADTA
-343 AATAADADGGTR
+343 AAVAAYGGTR
-355 SQELAEGMEIDGN
+355 SQEPAKGLEIDGN

-449 RTIING
+449 RTINNG
-455 STPTLDIESDVKANI
+455 STPTLNIEAEVKANI
-470 SPKQSLDSAQGKVKE
+470 SPKLSLDSAQGKVQE
-485 INSGIAAL
+485 INSGVATF

-545 LPEGNMPVGSMPVG
+545 LPEGNMTVG

-568 GNLLAGAMPAIMN
+568 GSLLAGAMPAIMN
-581 PTDHKSDDA
+581 PTAHKSDDA
-590 MPWGGKL
+590 MPWGGKI

>member
-66 QQSRSTSATKLKSP
+66 QQPRSTNVTKLKSP

-94 DVLDAQDTTA
+94 DTPV
-104 APKMPVVPA
+104 APKMSAVPA

-122 QVIALQTKQV
+122 QGIALQTKQV
-132 QEQKQELSLEPANSS
+132 QVQELSLEPANSP

-161 DEEPNPAINEQEMPQ
+161 DEEP
-176 SFSHNGLKELSL
+176 S
-188 EPANSS
+188 
-194 ISDEAIMDYDFGY
+194 
-207 SDEEPN
+207 

-223 SFSHNGLSDPEQHQ
+223 SFSHNGLSEPEQHQ

-262 DSPVYESEA
+262 DSTVYESKAEA
-271 DAKPEAGQEPIYE
+271 ESEAGQEPIYE
-284 IEPGDEVVGETPIV
+284 IEPGVEVEAPIV
-298 SPVTADSNNELN
+298 SPVTTEGNTELN

-328 PTEADAAAANAADTA
+328 PTEADAAAASAANAADMA
-343 AATAADADGGTR
+343 AAVTATADDDGGTR
-355 SQELAEGMEIDGN
+355 SQEPAKRLEIDGN

-449 RTIING
+449 RIINNG
-455 STPTLDIESDVKANI
+455 SIPGLNIESEVKANI
-470 SPKQSLDSAQGKVKE
+470 SPKQSLDSAQGKVQE

-493 SGPSPWSEAILEEES
+493 SGSSPWSEAILEEES
-508 KALQYGVV
+508 KALQYGVI
-516 IQKYSPDNTSG
+516 IQKYSPDNTRG
-527 DLSVK
+527 DLLVK
-532 PAYATNSGHMQGL
+532 PTYATNSGHMQGL
-545 LPEGNMPVGSMPVG
+545 LPEGNMPVG
-559 NQAVSAMHD
+559 NQAVSAMPD

-581 PTDHKSDDA
+581 PTAHKSDDA

>member
-94 DVLDAQDTTA
+94 DVQETPA
-104 APKMPVVPA
+104 APKMSAVPA

-132 QEQKQELSLEPANSS
+132 QEQKQELSLDPANS
-147 ISDEAI
+147 
-153 MDYDFGYS
+153 
-161 DEEPNPAINEQEMPQ
+161 P
-176 SFSHNGLKELSL
+176 
-188 EPANSS
+188 

-223 SFSHNGLSDPEQHQ
+223 SFSHNGLSEPEQHQ

-262 DSPVYESEA
+262 DSPVYEAEAEQEPESGYEPELETVAESEA
-271 DAKPEAGQEPIYE
+271 D
-284 IEPGDEVVGETPIV
+284 TPIA
-298 SPVTADSNNELN
+298 SPVTTDSNNELN

-317 LMPDSPFKVSQ
+317 LMPDSPFKFSQ
-328 PTEADAAAANAADTA
+328 SPEAVASDAAAANAADTSA
-343 AATAADADGGTR
+343 AVAVTSADADADGGTR
-355 SQELAEGMEIDGN
+355 SQELAEGLEIDGN

-374 VSSLLAPLHCEA
+374 VSSLLVPLHCEA

-449 RTIING
+449 RTINNG
-455 STPTLDIESDVKANI
+455 STPTLNIESDVKANI
-470 SPKQSLDSAQGKVKE
+470 SPKQSLDSTQGKVQE

-516 IQKYSPDNTSG
+516 IQKYIPDNTSG
-527 DLSVK
+527 DLSVE
-532 PAYATNSGHMQGL
+532 PAYATNSGHMLGL
-545 LPEGNMPVGSMPVG
+545 LPEGNMPVGNMPAG

-568 GNLLAGAMPAIMN
+568 GNLLAGAMPASMN
-581 PTDHKSDDA
+581 PTAHKSDDA
-590 MPWGGKL
+590 MPCGGKL

>member
-66 QQSRSTSATKLKSP
+66 QQSRSTSTTKLKSP
-80 KESLPQNAHSQEAQ
+80 KDSLPQNAHSQEAQ
-94 DVLDAQDTTA
+94 DVLDAQDTPA
-104 APKMPVVPA
+104 APKMSAVPA

-132 QEQKQELSLEPANSS
+132 QEQKQELSLEPANSP

-161 DEEPNPAINEQEMPQ
+161 DEEPSPAINEQEMPQ
-176 SFSHNGLKELSL
+176 SLGHNGLN
-188 EPANSS
+188 EP
-194 ISDEAIMDYDFGY
+194 
-207 SDEEPN
+207 EPR
-213 PAINEQEMPQ
+213 
-223 SFSHNGLSDPEQHQ
+223 Q

-262 DSPVYESEA
+262 DSPVYEAEAEQDPESGYEPELETGAEA
-271 DAKPEAGQEPIYE
+271 DVEA
-284 IEPGDEVVGETPIV
+284 PIV
-298 SPVTADSNNELN
+298 SPVTTEGNTEFN

-328 PTEADAAAANAADTA
+328 PPEAVASDAAAAAAANAADTA
-343 AATAADADGGTR
+343 AAVAVTSADADGGTR
-355 SQELAEGMEIDGN
+355 SQELTEGLEIDGN

-374 VSSLLAPLHCEA
+374 VSILLAPFHCEA

-434 LLQHIIELL
+434 LLQHIIEFL
-443 EQNLLH
+443 EQYLLH
-449 RTIING
+449 RTINNG
-455 STPTLDIESDVKANI
+455 STPTLNIESEVKANI

-532 PAYATNSGHMQGL
+532 PAYDTNSGHMQSL
-545 LPEGNMPVGSMPVG
+545 LPEGNMPVGNQVVGSMPE
-559 NQAVSAMHD
+559 

-581 PTDHKSDDA
+581 PMVHKSDDA

>member
-94 DVLDAQDTTA
+94 DVLDAQDTPA

-132 QEQKQELSLEPANSS
+132 QEQKQELSLEPANSP

-161 DEEPNPAINEQEMPQ
+161 DEEPSPAINEQEMPQ
-176 SFSHNGLKELSL
+176 SLGHNGLN
-188 EPANSS
+188 EP
-194 ISDEAIMDYDFGY
+194 
-207 SDEEPN
+207 EPR
-213 PAINEQEMPQ
+213 
-223 SFSHNGLSDPEQHQ
+223 Q

-262 DSPVYESEA
+262 DSPVYEAEAEQEPESGYEPELETVAESEA
-271 DAKPEAGQEPIYE
+271 D
-284 IEPGDEVVGETPIV
+284 TPIA
-298 SPVTADSNNELN
+298 SPVTTEGNTELN

-328 PTEADAAAANAADTA
+328 PTEAVAADAAAAAAVNAADTA
-343 AATAADADGGTR
+343 AAVAVTSADDDGGTR
-355 SQELAEGMEIDGN
+355 SQELAEGLEIDGN

-426 KRLVEDNG
+426 KKLVEDNG

-449 RTIING
+449 RTINNG
-455 STPTLDIESDVKANI
+455 STPTLNIESEVKANI
-470 SPKQSLDSAQGKVKE
+470 SPKQSLDSAQGKGQE
-485 INSGIAAL
+485 INRGAVAL

-516 IQKYSPDNTSG
+516 IQKYSPDNTRG

-532 PAYATNSGHMQGL
+532 PAYDTNSGHMQGL
-545 LPEGNMPVGSMPVG
+545 LPEGNMPAGSMPVG

-581 PTDHKSDDA
+581 PTAHKSDDA
-590 MPWGGKL
+590 MPWGGKI
-597 ESSKTQVNGAQD
+597 ESSKTQVNCAQD

>member
-66 QQSRSTSATKLKSP
+66 KNQSSTSATKPNTKSS
-80 KESLPQNAHSQEAQ
+80 KESLPQNAHSQDAQ
-94 DVLDAQDTTA
+94 DAQDTPV
-104 APKMPVVPA
+104 APKMRAVPA
-113 PGAPALDQT
+113 PGAPALDKT

-132 QEQKQELSLEPANSS
+132 QEQELSLEPANSP

-176 SFSHNGLKELSL
+176 SFSHNGL
-188 EPANSS
+188 
-194 ISDEAIMDYDFGY
+194 
-207 SDEEPN
+207 
-213 PAINEQEMPQ
+213 NE
-223 SFSHNGLSDPEQHQ
+223 PEQHQ
-237 SSDLDEFDLTSLVS
+237 SSDLDEFDLNSLVS

-262 DSPVYESEA
+262 DSPVYEA
-271 DAKPEAGQEPIYE
+271 EAGQEPESGYE
-284 IEPGDEVVGETPIV
+284 PELETVAEAEADTPIAL
-298 SPVTADSNNELN
+298 PIATDSNTELN
-310 LPFGEPS
+310 LPFGKPS
-317 LMPDSPFKVSQ
+317 LMPDSPFRVSQ
-328 PTEADAAAANAADTA
+328 PQGDAEAVAVATAAA
-343 AATAADADGGTR
+343 AATAVAEADGNTR
-355 SQELAEGMEIDGN
+355 LQEPMEGLEIDGN

-374 VSSLLAPLHCEA
+374 VSNLLAPLHCEP

-449 RTIING
+449 RTINNG
-455 STPTLDIESDVKANI
+455 STPTLNIESDVKANI
-470 SPKQSLDSAQGKVKE
+470 SPKLSLDSTQGKVQE

-516 IQKYSPDNTSG
+516 IQKYSPDNTRG
-527 DLSVK
+527 DLSVE

-545 LPEGNMPVGSMPVG
+545 LPEGNMPLGSMPTG
-559 NQAVSAMHD
+559 NQAGGSMAD

-581 PTDHKSDDA
+581 PTAHNSDDA

-642 THSGESCILM
+642 THSGECCILM

>member
-66 QQSRSTSATKLKSP
+66 QQPKSTSAAKLKSP

-94 DVLDAQDTTA
+94 DVLDAQDA
-104 APKMPVVPA
+104 PVAPKMSAVPA

-132 QEQKQELSLEPANSS
+132 QEQKQELSLEPANSP

-161 DEEPNPAINEQEMPQ
+161 DEEASPAINEQEMPQ
-176 SFSHNGLKELSL
+176 SLGHNGLN
-188 EPANSS
+188 EP
-194 ISDEAIMDYDFGY
+194 
-207 SDEEPN
+207 EPR
-213 PAINEQEMPQ
+213 
-223 SFSHNGLSDPEQHQ
+223 Q

-262 DSPVYESEA
+262 DSPVYEAEA
-271 DAKPEAGQEPIYE
+271 EQEPESGYE
-284 IEPGDEVVGETPIV
+284 PELETGAEVKVETPIV
-298 SPVTADSNNELN
+298 SPVTTDSNNELN

-328 PTEADAAAANAADTA
+328 PPEAVASDAAAVNAADTV
-343 AATAADADGGTR
+343 AATAAYGGTR

-386 QFDNEFVNHKRF
+386 QFDNELVNHKRF

-449 RTIING
+449 RTINNG
-455 STPTLDIESDVKANI
+455 STPTLNIESEVKANI
-470 SPKQSLDSAQGKVKE
+470 SPKQSLDSAQGKGQE
-485 INSGIAAL
+485 INRGAVAL

-516 IQKYSPDNTSG
+516 IQKYSPDNTRG
-527 DLSVK
+527 DLLVK
-532 PAYATNSGHMQGL
+532 PTYATNSGYMQGL
-545 LPEGNMPVGSMPVG
+545 LPEGNMPVG
-559 NQAVSAMHD
+559 NQAVGAMHD

-581 PTDHKSDDA
+581 PTAHKSDDA
-590 MPWGGKL
+590 MPWGGKI

>member
-94 DVLDAQDTTA
+94 DVLDAQDTPA
-104 APKMPVVPA
+104 APKMSAVPA

-132 QEQKQELSLEPANSS
+132 QEQKQELSLEPANS
-147 ISDEAI
+147 
-153 MDYDFGYS
+153 
-161 DEEPNPAINEQEMPQ
+161 P
-176 SFSHNGLKELSL
+176 
-188 EPANSS
+188 

-262 DSPVYESEA
+262 DSPVYEAEA
-271 DAKPEAGQEPIYE
+271 EQEPESGYE
-284 IEPGDEVVGETPIV
+284 PELETGAEVDVEAPIV

-328 PTEADAAAANAADTA
+328 PTEADAAAAAAANAADTA
-343 AATAADADGGTR
+343 AATAADADGSTR

-443 EQNLLH
+443 EQKLLH

-455 STPTLDIESDVKANI
+455 STPTLNIESEVKANI
-470 SPKQSLDSAQGKVKE
+470 SPKQSLDSALGKVQE

-516 IQKYSPDNTSG
+516 IQKYSPDNTRG
-527 DLSVK
+527 DLLVK
-532 PAYATNSGHMQGL
+532 PTYATNSGYIQGL
-545 LPEGNMPVGSMPVG
+545 LPEGNMPVG
-559 NQAVSAMHD
+559 NQAVGAMHD

-581 PTDHKSDDA
+581 PTAHKSDDA
-590 MPWGGKL
+590 MPWGGKI

>member
-66 QQSRSTSATKLKSP
+66 QQSRSTSATKLKSH

-94 DVLDAQDTTA
+94 DVLDAQDTPA

-132 QEQKQELSLEPANSS
+132 LEQELSLEPANSP

-161 DEEPNPAINEQEMPQ
+161 DEDPNPAINEQAMPQ
-176 SFSHNGLKELSL
+176 SFSHNGL
-188 EPANSS
+188 
-194 ISDEAIMDYDFGY
+194 
-207 SDEEPN
+207 
-213 PAINEQEMPQ
+213 NE
-223 SFSHNGLSDPEQHQ
+223 PEQHQ
-237 SSDLDEFDLTSLVS
+237 SSDLDEFDLNSLVS

-262 DSPVYESEA
+262 DSPVYEA
-271 DAKPEAGQEPIYE
+271 EAGQEPESGYE
-284 IEPGDEVVGETPIV
+284 PELETGAEVDVEAPIV
-298 SPVTADSNNELN
+298 SPVTTDSNNELN

-328 PTEADAAAANAADTA
+328 PTEAVAADAAAAAAANAADTA
-343 AATAADADGGTR
+343 AATAADDGGTR
-355 SQELAEGMEIDGN
+355 SQELAEGLEIEGN

-374 VSSLLAPLHCEA
+374 VINLLASLHCEA

-449 RTIING
+449 RTINNG
-455 STPTLDIESDVKANI
+455 STPTLNIESDVKANI
-470 SPKQSLDSAQGKVKE
+470 SPKQSLDSAQGKVQE

-516 IQKYSPDNTSG
+516 IQKYSPDNTRG
-527 DLSVK
+527 DLSVE

-545 LPEGNMPVGSMPVG
+545 LPEGNMPAG
-559 NQAVSAMHD
+559 NQYGGTMPD

-581 PTDHKSDDA
+581 PTAHNSDDA

>member
-66 QQSRSTSATKLKSP
+66 QQSRSSSATKLKSP

-94 DVLDAQDTTA
+94 DVLDAQDTPA
-104 APKMPVVPA
+104 APKMSAVPA

-132 QEQKQELSLEPANSS
+132 QEQKQELSLEPANSP

-161 DEEPNPAINEQEMPQ
+161 DEEP
-176 SFSHNGLKELSL
+176 S
-188 EPANSS
+188 
-194 ISDEAIMDYDFGY
+194 
-207 SDEEPN
+207 

-223 SFSHNGLSDPEQHQ
+223 SFSHNGLSEPEQHQ

-262 DSPVYESEA
+262 DSPVYEAEAEQEPESGYEPELETGAEA
-271 DAKPEAGQEPIYE
+271 DVEA
-284 IEPGDEVVGETPIV
+284 PIV
-298 SPVTADSNNELN
+298 SPVTTDSNNELN

-328 PTEADAAAANAADTA
+328 PPEAVAAAANAADTA
-343 AATAADADGGTR
+343 AATDADGGTR
-355 SQELAEGMEIDGN
+355 SQEPAEGMEIDGN

-374 VSSLLAPLHCEA
+374 VSSLLAPLHCDA

-455 STPTLDIESDVKANI
+455 STPTLNIESEVKANI
-470 SPKQSLDSAQGKVKE
+470 SPKQSLDSAQGKVQE

-516 IQKYSPDNTSG
+516 IQKYSPDKTSG

-532 PAYATNSGHMQGL
+532 PAYATNSGHMLGL
-545 LPEGNMPVGSMPVG
+545 LPEGNMPAGSMPAG
-559 NQAVSAMHD
+559 NQAVGAMHD

-581 PTDHKSDDA
+581 PTAHKSDGA
-590 MPWGGKL
+590 MPWGGNL

>member
-66 QQSRSTSATKLKSP
+66 QQPRSTNVTKLKSP

-94 DVLDAQDTTA
+94 DVLDAQDTPV
-104 APKMPVVPA
+104 APKMSAVPA

-132 QEQKQELSLEPANSS
+132 QEQKQELSLEPANSP

-161 DEEPNPAINEQEMPQ
+161 DEEPSPAINEQEMPQ
-176 SFSHNGLKELSL
+176 SLGHNGLN
-188 EPANSS
+188 EP
-194 ISDEAIMDYDFGY
+194 
-207 SDEEPN
+207 EPR
-213 PAINEQEMPQ
+213 
-223 SFSHNGLSDPEQHQ
+223 Q

-262 DSPVYESEA
+262 DSPVYEAEAEQEPESGYEPELETVAESEA
-271 DAKPEAGQEPIYE
+271 D
-284 IEPGDEVVGETPIV
+284 TPIA
-298 SPVTADSNNELN
+298 SPVTTDSNNELN

-328 PTEADAAAANAADTA
+328 PTEVVAVDAAVAAAANAADTA
-343 AATAADADGGTR
+343 AAAAVTSADADGGTR
-355 SQELAEGMEIDGN
+355 SQELAEGLEIDGN

-449 RTIING
+449 RTINNG
-455 STPTLDIESDVKANI
+455 STPTLNIESEVKANI
-470 SPKQSLDSAQGKVKE
+470 SPKQSLDSAQGKGQE
-485 INSGIAAL
+485 INRGAVAL

-516 IQKYSPDNTSG
+516 IQKYSPDNTRG
-527 DLSVK
+527 DLLVK
-532 PAYATNSGHMQGL
+532 PTYATNSGYMQGL
-545 LPEGNMPVGSMPVG
+545 LPEGNMPVG
-559 NQAVSAMHD
+559 NQAVGAMHD

-581 PTDHKSDDA
+581 PTAHKSDDA
-590 MPWGGKL
+590 MPWGGKI

>member
-94 DVLDAQDTTA
+94 DVLDAQDTPA
-104 APKMPVVPA
+104 APKMSAVPA

-132 QEQKQELSLEPANSS
+132 QEQKQKQELSLEPANSP

-161 DEEPNPAINEQEMPQ
+161 DEDA
-176 SFSHNGLKELSL
+176 
-188 EPANSS
+188 
-194 ISDEAIMDYDFGY
+194 
-207 SDEEPN
+207 N

-262 DSPVYESEA
+262 DSPVYEAEAEQEPESGYEPELETVAESEA
-271 DAKPEAGQEPIYE
+271 D
-284 IEPGDEVVGETPIV
+284 TPIA
-298 SPVTADSNNELN
+298 SPVTTDSNNELN

-328 PTEADAAAANAADTA
+328 PTEAVAADAAAANAADMA
-343 AATAADADGGTR
+343 AAVAVTSADADGGTR

-449 RTIING
+449 RTINNG
-455 STPTLDIESDVKANI
+455 STPTLNIEAEVKANI
-470 SPKQSLDSAQGKVKE
+470 SPKQSLDSALGKVKE

-516 IQKYSPDNTSG
+516 IQKYSPDNTRG
-527 DLSVK
+527 DLLVK
-532 PAYATNSGHMQGL
+532 PTYATNSGHMQGL
-545 LPEGNMPVGSMPVG
+545 LPEGNMPVGNMPVG
-559 NQAVSAMHD
+559 NQAVGAMHD

-581 PTDHKSDDA
+581 PTAHKSDDA
-590 MPWGGKL
+590 MPCGGKI

>member
-66 QQSRSTSATKLKSP
+66 QQSRSTSTTKLKSP
-80 KESLPQNAHSQEAQ
+80 KDSLPQNAHSQEAQ
-94 DVLDAQDTTA
+94 DVLDAQDTPA
-104 APKMPVVPA
+104 APKMSAVPA

-132 QEQKQELSLEPANSS
+132 QEQKQELSLEPANS
-147 ISDEAI
+147 
-153 MDYDFGYS
+153 
-161 DEEPNPAINEQEMPQ
+161 P
-176 SFSHNGLKELSL
+176 
-188 EPANSS
+188 

-262 DSPVYESEA
+262 DSPVYEAEAEQEPESGYEPELETGTEA
-271 DAKPEAGQEPIYE
+271 DVEA
-284 IEPGDEVVGETPIV
+284 PIV
-298 SPVTADSNNELN
+298 SPVTTEGNTELN

-328 PTEADAAAANAADTA
+328 PPETVASDAADTA
-343 AATAADADGGTR
+343 AAVAADADGGTC
-355 SQELAEGMEIDGN
+355 SQEPAEGLEIDGN

-374 VSSLLAPLHCEA
+374 VISLLAPLHCEA

-398 RVTLPSGN
+398 RVNLPSGN

-449 RTIING
+449 RTIHNG
-455 STPTLDIESDVKANI
+455 STPNLDIESEVKANI
-470 SPKQSLDSAQGKVKE
+470 SPKQSLDSAQGKGQE
-485 INSGIAAL
+485 INRGAVAL

-516 IQKYSPDNTSG
+516 IQKYSPDNTRG
-527 DLSVK
+527 DLLVK
-532 PAYATNSGHMQGL
+532 PTYATNSGYMQGL
-545 LPEGNMPVGSMPVG
+545 LPEGNMPVG
-559 NQAVSAMHD
+559 NQAVGAMHD

-581 PTDHKSDDA
+581 PTAHKSDDA
-590 MPWGGKL
+590 MPWGGKI

>member
-94 DVLDAQDTTA
+94 DVLDAQDTPA

-132 QEQKQELSLEPANSS
+132 QEQKQELSLEPANSP

-161 DEEPNPAINEQEMPQ
+161 DEEPSPAINEQEMPQ
-176 SFSHNGLKELSL
+176 SLGHNGLN
-188 EPANSS
+188 EP
-194 ISDEAIMDYDFGY
+194 
-207 SDEEPN
+207 EPR
-213 PAINEQEMPQ
+213 
-223 SFSHNGLSDPEQHQ
+223 Q

-262 DSPVYESEA
+262 DSPVYEAEAEQEPESGYEPELETVAESEA
-271 DAKPEAGQEPIYE
+271 D
-284 IEPGDEVVGETPIV
+284 TPIA
-298 SPVTADSNNELN
+298 SPVTTDSNNELN

-328 PTEADAAAANAADTA
+328 PTEAVAADAAAAAAVNAADTA
-343 AATAADADGGTR
+343 AAFTATAADAGGACA
-355 SQELAEGMEIDGN
+355 QELAEGLEIDGN

-426 KRLVEDNG
+426 KKLVEDNG

-449 RTIING
+449 RTIHNG
-455 STPTLDIESDVKANI
+455 STPNLDIESEVKANI
-470 SPKQSLDSAQGKVKE
+470 SPKQSLDSAQGKVQE

-516 IQKYSPDNTSG
+516 IQKYSPDNTRG
-527 DLSVK
+527 ELSVK
-532 PAYATNSGHMQGL
+532 PAYATNSGHMMGL
-545 LPEGNMPVGSMPVG
+545 LPEGNMPVGSMPAG
-559 NQAVSAMHD
+559 NQAGGSMAD
-568 GNLLAGAMPAIMN
+568 GNLLAGAMPVSMN
-581 PTDHKSDDA
+581 PTAHKSDDA
-590 MPWGGKL
+590 MPCGGKI

>member
-94 DVLDAQDTTA
+94 DVLDAQDTPAT
-104 APKMPVVPA
+104 PKMSAVPA

-132 QEQKQELSLEPANSS
+132 QEQKQELSLEPANSP

-161 DEEPNPAINEQEMPQ
+161 DEEP
-176 SFSHNGLKELSL
+176 S
-188 EPANSS
+188 
-194 ISDEAIMDYDFGY
+194 
-207 SDEEPN
+207 

-223 SFSHNGLSDPEQHQ
+223 SFSHNGLSEPEQHQ

-262 DSPVYESEA
+262 DSPVYEAE
-271 DAKPEAGQEPIYE
+271 DEQEPESGYE
-284 IEPGDEVVGETPIV
+284 PELETGTEVDVEAPIV
-298 SPVTADSNNELN
+298 SPVTTDSNNELN

-328 PTEADAAAANAADTA
+328 PTEADAAAAAAANAADTA
-343 AATAADADGGTR
+343 AATAADDDGGTR
-355 SQELAEGMEIDGN
+355 SQEPAEGMEIDGN

-374 VSSLLAPLHCEA
+374 VSSLLAPLHCDA

-443 EQNLLH
+443 EQKLLH

-455 STPTLDIESDVKANI
+455 STPTLNIESDVKANI
-470 SPKQSLDSAQGKVKE
+470 SPKQSLDSALGKVQE

-516 IQKYSPDNTSG
+516 IQKYSPDNTRG
-527 DLSVK
+527 DLLVK
-532 PAYATNSGHMQGL
+532 PAYATNSGYMQGL
-545 LPEGNMPVGSMPVG
+545 LPEGNMPVG
-559 NQAVSAMHD
+559 NQAVGAMHD

-581 PTDHKSDDA
+581 HTAHKSDGA
-590 MPWGGKL
+590 MPWGGKI
-597 ESSKTQVNGAQD
+597 ESSKTQVNCAQD

>member
-80 KESLPQNAHSQEAQ
+80 KDSLPQNAHSQEAQ
-94 DVLDAQDTTA
+94 DVLDAQDTPA
-104 APKMPVVPA
+104 APKMSAVPA

-132 QEQKQELSLEPANSS
+132 QEQKQELSLEPANS
-147 ISDEAI
+147 
-153 MDYDFGYS
+153 
-161 DEEPNPAINEQEMPQ
+161 P
-176 SFSHNGLKELSL
+176 
-188 EPANSS
+188 

-262 DSPVYESEA
+262 DSPVYEAEA
-271 DAKPEAGQEPIYE
+271 EQEPESGYE
-284 IEPGDEVVGETPIV
+284 PELETGAEVDVEAPIV

-328 PTEADAAAANAADTA
+328 PTEAVAAAANAADTA
-343 AATAADADGGTR
+343 AAAAVTSADDDGGTR
-355 SQELAEGMEIDGN
+355 SQEPAEGLEIDGN

-443 EQNLLH
+443 EQKLLH
-449 RTIING
+449 RTINNG
-455 STPTLDIESDVKANI
+455 STPTLNIESEVKANI
-470 SPKQSLDSAQGKVKE
+470 SPKQSLDSALGKVQE

-516 IQKYSPDNTSG
+516 IQKYSPDNTRG
-527 DLSVK
+527 DLLVK
-532 PAYATNSGHMQGL
+532 PAYATNSGYMMGL
-545 LPEGNMPVGSMPVG
+545 LPEGNMPVG
-559 NQAVSAMHD
+559 NQAVGAMHD

-581 PTDHKSDDA
+581 HTAHKSDGA
-590 MPWGGKL
+590 MPWGGKI

>member
-80 KESLPQNAHSQEAQ
+80 KDSLPQNAHSQEAQ
-94 DVLDAQDTTA
+94 DVLDAQDTPA
-104 APKMPVVPA
+104 APKMSAVPA

-132 QEQKQELSLEPANSS
+132 QEQKQELSLEPANSP

-161 DEEPNPAINEQEMPQ
+161 DEEP
-176 SFSHNGLKELSL
+176 S
-188 EPANSS
+188 
-194 ISDEAIMDYDFGY
+194 
-207 SDEEPN
+207 

-223 SFSHNGLSDPEQHQ
+223 SFSHNGLSEPEQHQ

-262 DSPVYESEA
+262 DSPVYEAEAEQEPESGYEPELETGTEA
-271 DAKPEAGQEPIYE
+271 DVEA
-284 IEPGDEVVGETPIV
+284 PIV
-298 SPVTADSNNELN
+298 SPVTTEGNTELN

-328 PTEADAAAANAADTA
+328 SPEAVAADAAAAAAANAADTA
-343 AATAADADGGTR
+343 AAVAATAADGGTR
-355 SQELAEGMEIDGN
+355 SQELTEGLEIDGN

-374 VSSLLAPLHCEA
+374 VSILLAPFHCEA

-434 LLQHIIELL
+434 LLQHIIEFL
-443 EQNLLH
+443 EQYLLH
-449 RTIING
+449 RTINNG
-455 STPTLDIESDVKANI
+455 STPTLNIESEVKANI
-470 SPKQSLDSAQGKVKE
+470 SPKQSLDSAQGKVQE

-516 IQKYSPDNTSG
+516 IQKYSPDNTRG
-527 DLSVK
+527 DLLVK
-532 PAYATNSGHMQGL
+532 PTYATNSGYMQGL
-545 LPEGNMPVGSMPVG
+545 LPEGNMPVG
-559 NQAVSAMHD
+559 NQAVGAMHD
-568 GNLLAGAMPAIMN
+568 GNLLAGAMPASMN
-581 PTDHKSDDA
+581 PTAHNSDDA

>member
-66 QQSRSTSATKLKSP
+66 QQPRSTNVTKLKSP

-94 DVLDAQDTTA
+94 DVLDAQDTPV
-104 APKMPVVPA
+104 APKMSAVPA

-122 QVIALQTKQV
+122 QGIALQTKQV
-132 QEQKQELSLEPANSS
+132 QVQVQEQSLEPANSP

-161 DEEPNPAINEQEMPQ
+161 DEEPSPAINEQEMPQ
-176 SFSHNGLKELSL
+176 SLGHNVLN
-188 EPANSS
+188 EP
-194 ISDEAIMDYDFGY
+194 
-207 SDEEPN
+207 EPR
-213 PAINEQEMPQ
+213 
-223 SFSHNGLSDPEQHQ
+223 Q

-262 DSPVYESEA
+262 DSPVYEAEAEQEPESGYEPELETVAESEA
-271 DAKPEAGQEPIYE
+271 D
-284 IEPGDEVVGETPIV
+284 TPIA
-298 SPVTADSNNELN
+298 SPVTTDSNNELN

-328 PTEADAAAANAADTA
+328 PTEAVAAAAAAVNAADTA
-343 AATAADADGGTR
+343 AAFTATAADAGGACA
-355 SQELAEGMEIDGN
+355 QEPAEGLEIDGN

-443 EQNLLH
+443 EQKLLH

-455 STPTLDIESDVKANI
+455 STPTLNIESEVKANI
-470 SPKQSLDSAQGKVKE
+470 SPKQSLDSAQGKGQE
-485 INSGIAAL
+485 INRGAVAL

-516 IQKYSPDNTSG
+516 IQKYSPDNTRG
-527 DLSVK
+527 DLLVK
-532 PAYATNSGHMQGL
+532 PTYATNSGYMQGL
-545 LPEGNMPVGSMPVG
+545 LPEGNMPVG
-559 NQAVSAMHD
+559 NQAVGAMHD

-581 PTDHKSDDA
+581 PTAHKSDDA
-590 MPWGGKL
+590 MPWGGKI